1 MIKKIG
7 VDTKPEP
14 VRVEKSPPVHGQ
26 YRAKRTQDTSAAAT
40 GLTPEPAEKKKKG
53 KVKPPGAH
61 DAAHVPSTHADEDP
75 NAENEWVDAMSGTT
89 SDDEDDNGMEQ
100 DLDRASE
107 PPWEVG
113 DYVLAPRLTP
123 NGTEAAELL
132 KLEKKRRETWEATRV
147 HAPPA
152 TKSYTHRR
160 EEPGWLVEHPERQPK
175 TCWISEKRLGGPKE
189 AEKEA
194 VKTVKEWSKEAKKTV
209 LISTYD
215 SERQGHSLSEA
226 RICQA
231 LEVAALKAAH
241 NTPRTQ
247 GETEAKKRTL
257 AANRRGD
264 NQAGGSTA
272 GPPAPEQ

>member
-1 MIKKIG
+1 M
-7 VDTKPEP
+7 
-14 VRVEKSPPVHGQ
+14 EKSPPVHGQ
-26 YRAKRTQDTSAAAT
+26 YRAKRSQETSAAAT

-53 KVKPPGAH
+53 KVKSTGAH
-61 DAAHVPSTHADEDP
+61 DAAHVPSTHANEDP

-89 SDDEDDNGMEQ
+89 SDGEDDNGMEQ
-100 DLDRASE
+100 DSDRASE

-113 DYVLAPRLTP
+113 TYVLAPRLTP

-152 TKSYTHRR
+152 TKSYTYRR

-241 NTPRTQ
+241 NAPRTQ

-272 GPPAPEQ
+272 GPPAPER

>member
-1 MIKKIG
+1 MNAHCSSACACQDQQNAAKASNDGKFPENPSLPREQDPLIKKIG
-7 VDTKPEP
+7 GDTTKPEP
-14 VRVEKSPPVHGQ
+14 ARAEKSPPVHGQ
-26 YRAKRTQDTSAAAT
+26 YRAKRSQETSAAAT

-89 SDDEDDNGMEQ
+89 SDGEDDNGMEQ

-113 DYVLAPRLTP
+113 TYVLAPRLTP

-152 TKSYTHRR
+152 TKSYQKRR
-160 EEPGWLVEHPERQPK
+160 EEPGWIVHQL
-175 TCWISEKRLGGPKE
+175 
-189 AEKEA
+189 
-194 VKTVKEWSKEAKKTV
+194 
-209 LISTYD
+209 
-215 SERQGHSLSEA
+215 
-226 RICQA
+226 
-231 LEVAALKAAH
+231 H
-241 NTPRTQ
+241 NT
-247 GETEAKKRTL
+247 
-257 AANRRGD
+257 
-264 NQAGGSTA
+264 
-272 GPPAPEQ
+272 